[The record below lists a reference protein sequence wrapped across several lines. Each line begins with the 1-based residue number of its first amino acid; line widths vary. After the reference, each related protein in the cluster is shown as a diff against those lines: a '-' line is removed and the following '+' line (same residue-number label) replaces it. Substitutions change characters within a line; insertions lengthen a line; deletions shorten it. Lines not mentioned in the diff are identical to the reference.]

1 MGIVNVIP
9 VSSGTVSL
17 IIGVFERFINSI
29 KSLDLKA
36 FKLLLRGD
44 FTEFAKKTDF
54 RFFITLIL
62 GILAGMILTAIS
74 LKAIFKKYEVI
85 AYAFFIGL
93 IVASIVYVYKMIGK
107 KTPKMILLMIAAIA
121 VSFYL
126 SIKSN
131 PYPND
136 NFLYLILCGI
146 VGSLGMI
153 VPGISGSHLMM
164 VMGNYELIV
173 TQALP
178 EIAKMSTFI
187 QGMSILLPFLIGAVI
202 SIISISYLLSW
213 LMKEFR
219 NETLS
224 VLTGF
229 MIGSLPVVYP
239 WKEVLPGMYDY
250 SFHLP
255 AMNGEFV
262 AAVVMMLITSS
273 FSFNLGPIS
282 ISCLLGVLLIN
293 FLVMFLDKT
302 RKTWTNSISGIFI
315 GIFLTFSGFGVGMN
329 PIASFQEGSIMFGV
343 LMLYSV
349 LGMAC
354 AFFTTLFTKKKE
366 NEVVEEKS
374 IEE

>member
-1 MGIVNVIP
+1 MVFRKTTIMTLKQQITIFFKGMAMGIVNVIP

-29 KSLDLKA
+29 KSLNFKA
-36 FKLLLRGD
+36 FKLLFKGE
-44 FTEFAKKTDF
+44 FSEFAKKTDF
-54 RFFITLIL
+54 KFLLTLL
-62 GILAGMILTAIS
+62 VGIMAGMILTAIS
-74 LKAIFKKYEVI
+74 LKAIFKQYEVY

-93 IVASIVYVYKMIGK
+93 IVASVVYVLGMIGK
-107 KTPKMILLMIAAIA
+107 KTPKMIMLMFVAVV

-136 NFLYLILCGI
+136 SFLYLILCGI
-146 VGSLGMI
+146 IGSLGMI

-178 EIAKMSTFI
+178 AITKLSTFG
-187 QGMSILLPFLIGAVI
+187 QGFMILLPFVIGAVI

-213 LMKEFR
+213 LMKEYR

-224 VLTGF
+224 VLSGF

-255 AMNGEFV
+255 PMTGELV
-262 AAVVMMLITSS
+262 LAIVMTVIGAAL
-273 FSFNLGPIS
+273 
-282 ISCLLGVLLIN
+282 VL
-293 FLVMFLDKT
+293 
-302 RKTWTNSISGIFI
+302 
-315 GIFLTFSGFGVGMN
+315 
-329 PIASFQEGSIMFGV
+329 V
-343 LMLYSV
+343 LSHLS
-349 LGMAC
+349 
-354 AFFTTLFTKKKE
+354 KKKE
-366 NEVVEEKS
+366 ERLKRRAMRKAKRQLTMDNE
-374 IEE
+374 

>member
-36 FKLLLRGD
+36 FKLLLRGE
-44 FTEFAKKTDF
+44 FTEFAKKTDLKF
-54 RFFITLIL
+54 LLTLIF

-74 LKAIFKKYEVI
+74 LKAIFKQYEVI

-93 IVASIVYVYKMIGK
+93 IVASIVYVFKMIGK
-107 KTPKMILLMIAAIA
+107 KTPRMIILMLAATA
-121 VSFYL
+121 LSFYL

-136 NFLYLILCGI
+136 NFLYLILCGV

-173 TQALP
+173 TKALP
-178 EIAKMSTFI
+178 EIARWSTFVD
-187 QGMSILLPFLIGAVI
+187 GMSILLPFVIGAVI
-202 SIISISYLLSW
+202 SIITISYVLSW

-239 WKEVLPGMYDY
+239 WKEVLPGMFDY
-250 SFHLP
+250 TFHLP
-255 AMNGEFV
+255 TVNGEFIV
-262 AAVVMMLITSS
+262 AVVMAIIGASL
-273 FSFNLGPIS
+273 
-282 ISCLLGVLLIN
+282 VL
-293 FLVMFLDKT
+293 
-302 RKTWTNSISGIFI
+302 
-315 GIFLTFSGFGVGMN
+315 
-329 PIASFQEGSIMFGV
+329 V
-343 LMLYSV
+343 LSHYS
-349 LGMAC
+349 
-354 AFFTTLFTKKKE
+354 KKKE
-366 NEVVEEKS
+366 ERMKRREQRKLQRQLKKGAS
-374 IEE
+374 C

>member
-1 MGIVNVIP
+1 MTIKQYISTFFKGMAMGIVNVIP

-29 KSLDLKA
+29 KSLNLKA
-36 FKLLLRGD
+36 FKLLFKGE
-44 FTEFAKKTDF
+44 FSEFAKRTDIKF
-54 RFFITLIL
+54 LFTLL
-62 GILAGMILTAIS
+62 VGIMAGMILTAIS
-74 LKAIFKKYEVI
+74 LKAIFKQYEAY
-85 AYAFFIGL
+85 AYAFFAGL
-93 IVASIVYVYKMIGK
+93 IIASVVYVLGMIGK
-107 KTPKMILLMIAAIA
+107 KTPKMIALMLIAVV

-136 NFLYLILCGI
+136 SFLYMILCGV

-153 VPGISGSHLMM
+153 VPGVSGSQLMM

-178 EIAKMSTFI
+178 AITKLSTFG
-187 QGMSILLPFLIGAVI
+187 QGFMVLLPFVIGAVI

-213 LMKEFR
+213 LMKEYR

-224 VLTGF
+224 VLSGF

-255 AMNGEFV
+255 PMNGEFV
-262 AAVVMMLITSS
+262 LALIMAVV
-273 FSFNLGPIS
+273 GA
-282 ISCLLGVLLIN
+282 VLV
-293 FLVMFLDKT
+293 LVL
-302 RKTWTNSISGIFI
+302 SH
-315 GIFLTFSGFGVGMN
+315 
-329 PIASFQEGSIMFGV
+329 
-343 LMLYSV
+343 YS
-349 LGMAC
+349 
-354 AFFTTLFTKKKE
+354 KKKE
-366 NEVVEEKS
+366 ERMKRREVRRLKRKQQEHT
-374 IEE
+374 

>member
-1 MGIVNVIP
+1 MTIKQQITTFFKGMAMGIVNVIP

-29 KSLDLKA
+29 KSLNLKA
-36 FKLLLRGD
+36 FKLLFNGE
-44 FTEFAKKTDF
+44 FSEFAKKTDF
-54 RFFITLIL
+54 KFLLTLIV
-62 GILAGMILTAIS
+62 GIMAGMILTAIS
-74 LKAIFKKYEVI
+74 LKAIFKQYEVY

-93 IVASIVYVYKMIGK
+93 IIASVVYVMGMIGK
-107 KTPKMILLMIAAIA
+107 KTPKMIILMLVAII

-136 NFLYLILCGI
+136 DFLYLILCGI
-146 VGSLGMI
+146 IGSLGMI

-178 EIAKMSTFI
+178 AITKLSTFG
-187 QGMSILLPFLIGAVI
+187 QGFMILLPFVIGSVI

-213 LMKEFR
+213 LMKEYR

-224 VLTGF
+224 VLSGF

-255 AMNGEFV
+255 PMTGEFV
-262 AAVVMMLITSS
+262 LAIVMAVVGAAL
-273 FSFNLGPIS
+273 
-282 ISCLLGVLLIN
+282 VL
-293 FLVMFLDKT
+293 
-302 RKTWTNSISGIFI
+302 
-315 GIFLTFSGFGVGMN
+315 
-329 PIASFQEGSIMFGV
+329 V
-343 LMLYSV
+343 LSHLS
-349 LGMAC
+349 
-354 AFFTTLFTKKKE
+354 KKKE
-366 NEVVEEKS
+366 ERLKRRAMRKAKRQLTKSNE
-374 IEE
+374 

>member
-1 MGIVNVIP
+1 MTLKQQITTFFKGMAMGIVNVIP

-29 KSLDLKA
+29 KSLNLKA
-36 FKLLLRGD
+36 FKLLFKGE
-44 FTEFAKKTDF
+44 FSEFAKKTDF
-54 RFFITLIL
+54 KFLLTLII
-62 GILAGMILTAIS
+62 GIMAGMILTAIS
-74 LKAIFKKYEVI
+74 LKAIFKQYEVY

-93 IVASIVYVYKMIGK
+93 IVASVVYVLGMIGK
-107 KTPKMILLMIAAIA
+107 KTPKMIILMLVAIV

-136 NFLYLILCGI
+136 DFLYLILCGI
-146 VGSLGMI
+146 IGSLGMI

-178 EIAKMSTFI
+178 AITKLSTFG
-187 QGMSILLPFLIGAVI
+187 QGFMVLFPFVIGSVI

-213 LMKEFR
+213 LMKEYR

-224 VLTGF
+224 VLSGF

-255 AMNGEFV
+255 PMTGEFV
-262 AAVVMMLITSS
+262 LAIVMAVI
-273 FSFNLGPIS
+273 GA
-282 ISCLLGVLLIN
+282 VLV
-293 FLVMFLDKT
+293 F
-302 RKTWTNSISGIFI
+302 
-315 GIFLTFSGFGVGMN
+315 
-329 PIASFQEGSIMFGV
+329 V
-343 LMLYSV
+343 LSHLS
-349 LGMAC
+349 
-354 AFFTTLFTKKKE
+354 KKKE
-366 NEVVEEKS
+366 ERLKRRAMRKARRQLGMNNE
-374 IEE
+374 

>member
-1 MGIVNVIP
+1 MTIKQQIVVFFKGMAMGIVNVIP

-29 KSLDLKA
+29 KSLNLKA
-36 FKLLLRGD
+36 FKLLFKGE
-44 FTEFAKKTDF
+44 FSEFAKKTDF

-262 AAVVMMLITSS
+262 AAVVMAVV
-273 FSFNLGPIS
+273 GAS
-282 ISCLLGVLLIN
+282 IVFVL
-293 FLVMFLDKT
+293 T
-302 RKTWTNSISGIFI
+302 Y
-315 GIFLTFSGFGVGMN
+315 
-329 PIASFQEGSIMFGV
+329 
-343 LMLYSV
+343 YS
-349 LGMAC
+349 
-354 AFFTTLFTKKKE
+354 KKKE
-366 NEVVEEKS
+366 ERMMRRKQRKLQRQLKKQGC
-374 IEE
+374 

>member
-1 MGIVNVIP
+1 MTLKQQITTFFKGMAMGIVNVIP

-29 KSLDLKA
+29 KSLNLKA
-36 FKLLLRGD
+36 FKLLFKGE
-44 FTEFAKKTDF
+44 FSEFAKKTDF
-54 RFFITLIL
+54 KFLLTLII
-62 GILAGMILTAIS
+62 GIMAGMILTAIS
-74 LKAIFKKYEVI
+74 LKAIFKQYEVY

-93 IVASIVYVYKMIGK
+93 IVASVVYVLGMIGK
-107 KTPKMILLMIAAIA
+107 KTPKMIILMLVAIV

-136 NFLYLILCGI
+136 DFLYLILCGI
-146 VGSLGMI
+146 IGSLGMI

-178 EIAKMSTFI
+178 AITKLSTFG
-187 QGMSILLPFLIGAVI
+187 QGFMVLFPFVIGSVI

-213 LMKEFR
+213 LMKEYR

-224 VLTGF
+224 VLSGF

-255 AMNGEFV
+255 PMTGELVLAIVMAVIGAVLVFV
-262 AAVVMMLITSS
+262 LSHLS
-273 FSFNLGPIS
+273 
-282 ISCLLGVLLIN
+282 
-293 FLVMFLDKT
+293 
-302 RKTWTNSISGIFI
+302 
-315 GIFLTFSGFGVGMN
+315 
-329 PIASFQEGSIMFGV
+329 
-343 LMLYSV
+343 
-349 LGMAC
+349 
-354 AFFTTLFTKKKE
+354 KKKE
-366 NEVVEEKS
+366 ERLKRRAMRKARRQLGINNE
-374 IEE
+374 

>member
-29 KSLDLKA
+29 KSLNLKA
-36 FKLLLRGD
+36 LKLLFKGE
-44 FTEFAKKTDF
+44 FSEFAKLTDIKF
-54 RFFITLIL
+54 LFTLL
-62 GILAGMILTAIS
+62 VGIMAGMILTAIF
-74 LKAIFKKYEVI
+74 LKAIFKQYETY
-85 AYAFFIGL
+85 AYAFFAGL
-93 IVASIVYVYKMIGK
+93 IIASVVYVLGMIGK
-107 KTPKMILLMIAAIA
+107 KTPKMIALMLIAVA

-136 NFLYLILCGI
+136 SFLYMILCGV

-153 VPGISGSHLMM
+153 VPGVSGSQLMM

-178 EIAKMSTFI
+178 AITKLSTFG
-187 QGMSILLPFLIGAVI
+187 QGFMVLLPFVIGAVI

-213 LMKEFR
+213 LMKEYR

-224 VLTGF
+224 VLSGF

-255 AMNGEFV
+255 PMNGEFV
-262 AAVVMMLITSS
+262 LALIMAVV
-273 FSFNLGPIS
+273 GA
-282 ISCLLGVLLIN
+282 VLV
-293 FLVMFLDKT
+293 LVL
-302 RKTWTNSISGIFI
+302 SH
-315 GIFLTFSGFGVGMN
+315 
-329 PIASFQEGSIMFGV
+329 
-343 LMLYSV
+343 YS
-349 LGMAC
+349 
-354 AFFTTLFTKKKE
+354 KKKE
-366 NEVVEEKS
+366 ERMKRREVRRLKRKQQEHT
-374 IEE
+374 

>member
-29 KSLDLKA
+29 KSLNLKA
-36 FKLLLRGD
+36 FKLLFKGE
-44 FTEFAKKTDF
+44 FSEFAKMTDIKF
-54 RFFITLIL
+54 LLTLIF
-62 GILAGMILTAIS
+62 GIMAGMILTAIS
-74 LKAIFKKYEVI
+74 LKAIFKQYEAL
-85 AYAFFIGL
+85 AYAFFMGL
-93 IVASIVYVYKMIGK
+93 IIASVVYVLGMIGK
-107 KTPKMILLMIAAIA
+107 KSTKMILLMIVAAVI
-121 VSFYL
+121 SFYL

-173 TQALP
+173 THALP
-178 EIAKMSTFI
+178 AIAKLSTFGE
-187 QGMSILLPFLIGAVI
+187 GMMILLPFVIGAVI

-224 VLTGF
+224 VLSGF

-250 SFHLP
+250 TFHLP
-255 AMNGEFV
+255 PMNGQFV
-262 AAVVMMLITSS
+262 IA
-273 FSFNLGPIS
+273 
-282 ISCLLGVLLIN
+282 
-293 FLVMFLDKT
+293 LVMA
-302 RKTWTNSISGIFI
+302 I
-315 GIFLTFSGFGVGMN
+315 VG
-329 PIASFQEGSIMFGV
+329 ASLV
-343 LMLYSV
+343 LILSYYS
-349 LGMAC
+349 
-354 AFFTTLFTKKKE
+354 KKKE
-366 NEVVEEKS
+366 ERMKKREMRRIAAKAKRAKTF
-374 IEE
+374 

>member
-1 MGIVNVIP
+1 MTLKQQITTFFKGMAMGIVNVIP

-29 KSLDLKA
+29 KSLNLKA
-36 FKLLLRGD
+36 FKLLFKGE
-44 FTEFAKKTDF
+44 FSEFAKKTDF
-54 RFFITLIL
+54 KFQLTLII
-62 GILAGMILTAIS
+62 GIMAGMILTAIS
-74 LKAIFKKYEVI
+74 LKAIFKQYEVY

-93 IVASIVYVYKMIGK
+93 IVASVVYVLGMIGK
-107 KTPKMILLMIAAIA
+107 KTPKMIILMLVAIV

-136 NFLYLILCGI
+136 DFLYLILCGI
-146 VGSLGMI
+146 IGSLGMI

-178 EIAKMSTFI
+178 AITKLSTFG
-187 QGMSILLPFLIGAVI
+187 QGFMVLFPFVIGSVI

-213 LMKEFR
+213 LMKEYR

-224 VLTGF
+224 VLSGF

-255 AMNGEFV
+255 PMTGELVLAIVMAVIGAVLVFV
-262 AAVVMMLITSS
+262 LSHLS
-273 FSFNLGPIS
+273 
-282 ISCLLGVLLIN
+282 
-293 FLVMFLDKT
+293 
-302 RKTWTNSISGIFI
+302 
-315 GIFLTFSGFGVGMN
+315 
-329 PIASFQEGSIMFGV
+329 
-343 LMLYSV
+343 
-349 LGMAC
+349 
-354 AFFTTLFTKKKE
+354 KKKE
-366 NEVVEEKS
+366 ERLKRRAMRKARRQLGINNE
-374 IEE
+374 

>member
-1 MGIVNVIP
+1 MTLKQQITTFFKGMAMGIVNVIP

-29 KSLDLKA
+29 KSLNLKA
-36 FKLLLRGD
+36 FKLLFKGE
-44 FTEFAKKTDF
+44 FSEFAKKTDF
-54 RFFITLIL
+54 KFLLTLII
-62 GILAGMILTAIS
+62 GIMAGMILTAIS
-74 LKAIFKKYEVI
+74 LKAIFKQYEVY

-93 IVASIVYVYKMIGK
+93 IVASVVYVLGMIGK
-107 KTPKMILLMIAAIA
+107 KTPKMIILMLVAIV

-136 NFLYLILCGI
+136 DFLYLILCGI
-146 VGSLGMI
+146 IGSLGMI

-178 EIAKMSTFI
+178 AITKLSTFG
-187 QGMSILLPFLIGAVI
+187 QGFMVLFPFVIGSVI

-213 LMKEFR
+213 LMKEYR

-224 VLTGF
+224 VLSGF

-255 AMNGEFV
+255 PMTGELVLAIVMAVIGAVLVFV
-262 AAVVMMLITSS
+262 LSHLS
-273 FSFNLGPIS
+273 
-282 ISCLLGVLLIN
+282 
-293 FLVMFLDKT
+293 
-302 RKTWTNSISGIFI
+302 
-315 GIFLTFSGFGVGMN
+315 
-329 PIASFQEGSIMFGV
+329 
-343 LMLYSV
+343 
-349 LGMAC
+349 
-354 AFFTTLFTKKKE
+354 KKKE
-366 NEVVEEKS
+366 ERLKRRAMRKARRQLGMNNE
-374 IEE
+374 

>member
-1 MGIVNVIP
+1 MTIKQQITTFFNGMAMGIVNVIP

-29 KSLDLKA
+29 KSLNLKA
-36 FKLLLRGD
+36 FKLLFKGE
-44 FTEFAKKTDF
+44 FSEFAKKTDF
-54 RFFITLIL
+54 KFLLTLII
-62 GILAGMILTAIS
+62 GIMAGMILTAIS
-74 LKAIFKKYEVI
+74 LKAIFKQYEVY

-93 IVASIVYVYKMIGK
+93 IVASVVYVLGMIGK
-107 KTPKMILLMIAAIA
+107 KTPKMIILMLVAIV

-136 NFLYLILCGI
+136 DFLYLILCGI
-146 VGSLGMI
+146 IGSLGMI

-178 EIAKMSTFI
+178 AITKLSTFG
-187 QGMSILLPFLIGAVI
+187 QGFMVLFPFVIGSVI

-213 LMKEFR
+213 LMKEYR

-224 VLTGF
+224 VLSGF

-255 AMNGEFV
+255 PMTGELVLAIVMAVIGAVLVFV
-262 AAVVMMLITSS
+262 LSHLS
-273 FSFNLGPIS
+273 
-282 ISCLLGVLLIN
+282 
-293 FLVMFLDKT
+293 
-302 RKTWTNSISGIFI
+302 
-315 GIFLTFSGFGVGMN
+315 
-329 PIASFQEGSIMFGV
+329 
-343 LMLYSV
+343 
-349 LGMAC
+349 
-354 AFFTTLFTKKKE
+354 KKKE
-366 NEVVEEKS
+366 ERLKRRAMRKARRQLGINNE
-374 IEE
+374 

>member
-1 MGIVNVIP
+1 MVFRKTTIMTLKQQITIFFKGMAMGIVNVIP

-29 KSLDLKA
+29 KSLNFKA
-36 FKLLLRGD
+36 FKLLFKGE
-44 FTEFAKKTDF
+44 FSEFAKKTDF
-54 RFFITLIL
+54 KFLLTLL
-62 GILAGMILTAIS
+62 VGIMAGMILTAIS
-74 LKAIFKKYEVI
+74 LKAIFKQYEVY

-93 IVASIVYVYKMIGK
+93 IVASVVYVLGMIGK
-107 KTPKMILLMIAAIA
+107 KTPKMIMLMFVAVV

-136 NFLYLILCGI
+136 SFLYLILCGI
-146 VGSLGMI
+146 IGSLGMI

-178 EIAKMSTFI
+178 AITKLSTFG
-187 QGMSILLPFLIGAVI
+187 QGFMILLPFVIGAVI

-213 LMKEFR
+213 LMKEYR

-224 VLTGF
+224 VLSGF

-255 AMNGEFV
+255 PMTGELV
-262 AAVVMMLITSS
+262 LAIVMTVIGAAL
-273 FSFNLGPIS
+273 
-282 ISCLLGVLLIN
+282 VL
-293 FLVMFLDKT
+293 
-302 RKTWTNSISGIFI
+302 
-315 GIFLTFSGFGVGMN
+315 
-329 PIASFQEGSIMFGV
+329 V
-343 LMLYSV
+343 LSHLS
-349 LGMAC
+349 
-354 AFFTTLFTKKKE
+354 KKKE
-366 NEVVEEKS
+366 ERLKRRAMRKAKRQLTMNINNE
-374 IEE
+374 

>member
-1 MGIVNVIP
+1 MTIKQQITIFFKGMAMGIVNVIP

-29 KSLDLKA
+29 KSLNLKA
-36 FKLLLRGD
+36 FKLLIKGE
-44 FTEFAKKTDF
+44 FSEFAKKTDF
-54 RFFITLIL
+54 KFLITLIV
-62 GILAGMILTAIS
+62 GIMAGMILTAIS
-74 LKAIFKKYEVI
+74 LKAIFKQYEVY

-93 IVASIVYVYKMIGK
+93 IIASVVYVLGMIGK
-107 KTPKMILLMIAAIA
+107 KTPKMIILMLVAIV

-136 NFLYLILCGI
+136 DFLYLILCGI
-146 VGSLGMI
+146 IGSLGMI

-178 EIAKMSTFI
+178 AITKLSTFG
-187 QGMSILLPFLIGAVI
+187 QGFMVLLPFVIGAVI

-213 LMKEFR
+213 LMKEYR

-224 VLTGF
+224 VLSGF

-255 AMNGEFV
+255 PMTGEFV
-262 AAVVMMLITSS
+262 LAVIMAVVGAAL
-273 FSFNLGPIS
+273 
-282 ISCLLGVLLIN
+282 VL
-293 FLVMFLDKT
+293 
-302 RKTWTNSISGIFI
+302 
-315 GIFLTFSGFGVGMN
+315 
-329 PIASFQEGSIMFGV
+329 V
-343 LMLYSV
+343 LSHLS
-349 LGMAC
+349 
-354 AFFTTLFTKKKE
+354 KKKE
-366 NEVVEEKS
+366 ERLKRRAMRKAKRQLN
-374 IEE
+374 

>member
-1 MGIVNVIP
+1 MTIKQYISTFFKGMAMGIVNVIP

-29 KSLDLKA
+29 KSLNLKA
-36 FKLLLRGD
+36 FKLLFKGE
-44 FTEFAKKTDF
+44 FSEFAKRTDIKF
-54 RFFITLIL
+54 LFTLL
-62 GILAGMILTAIS
+62 VGIMAGMILTAIS
-74 LKAIFKKYEVI
+74 LKAIFKQYEAY
-85 AYAFFIGL
+85 AYAFFAGL
-93 IVASIVYVYKMIGK
+93 IIASVVYVLGMIGK
-107 KTPKMILLMIAAIA
+107 KTPKMIALMLIAVA

-136 NFLYLILCGI
+136 SFLYMILCGV

-153 VPGISGSHLMM
+153 VPGVSGSQLMM

-178 EIAKMSTFI
+178 AITKLSTFG
-187 QGMSILLPFLIGAVI
+187 QGFMVLLPFVIGAVI

-213 LMKEFR
+213 LMKEYR

-224 VLTGF
+224 VLSGF

-255 AMNGEFV
+255 SMNMEFV
-262 AAVVMMLITSS
+262 LALIMAVV
-273 FSFNLGPIS
+273 GA
-282 ISCLLGVLLIN
+282 VLV
-293 FLVMFLDKT
+293 LVL
-302 RKTWTNSISGIFI
+302 SH
-315 GIFLTFSGFGVGMN
+315 
-329 PIASFQEGSIMFGV
+329 
-343 LMLYSV
+343 YS
-349 LGMAC
+349 
-354 AFFTTLFTKKKE
+354 KKKE
-366 NEVVEEKS
+366 ERMKRREMRKLKRQ
-374 IEE
+374 